1 MVTVS
6 DKKLCQCCFA
16 EISSEPC
23 PECGFSSAGY
33 AADPA
38 VLPCGSMLQKRYIV
52 GRVIGKGGFGITY
65 LAYDTKLERKV
76 AIKEFYPYGLATRNI
91 GDTVV
96 IVSNEETAEAFRK
109 GAEKFYNEA
118 RLIARFNGN
127 PGIVGVYDFFYE
139 NATVYFTMEYLKGQT
154 LRSYV
159 AGNGVLSDGQAV
171 FLAEKITMALMTIHS
186 ANVLHRD
193 ISPDNIM
200 LCADGSI
207 KLIDFGAAR
216 QVVANCSHDL
226 SVILKPGFA
235 PLEQYQK
242 KGKQGPWTDI
252 YSLGASLYFAL
263 THDTPD
269 DPMSRLEN
277 DENISENTEKA
288 EKIDPKLW
296 EIINK
301 AVMLKAADR
310 YQNVFELRND
320 LKELS
325 LTAVPIIEPKEQQET
340 AVPFGVTAQPYTAAS
355 RRTANPAAPEDNITV
370 PLTDPS
376 LTVPLED
383 APVNVPRTDSSYTVP
398 LESSPVNIP
407 RTDSSFTVPLD
418 DTNYTVPLTSS
429 DTSAASS
436 PVNKPKGHKKLVY
449 AAGAAA
455 ILIIGI
461 FSGVLISQNS
471 NNDIETETET
481 SETTQ
486 SETESETTQSETES
500 ETKSETTIPESI
512 AAPDQIIYDSKED
525 LYPEEAKQDN
535 DVTEE
540 TSVAAKKESEP
551 PVTEPQMTEP
561 PVTKPK
567 ETEPE
572 VTQPPVTK
580 PKETEPKVTQP
591 PVTKPKETEPKV
603 TQPPIT
609 KPKETEPAAP
619 AIPKTITIGGKSYET
634 SMTGKLN
641 LSGKK
646 LKDSDIEDLKYMTN
660 LNEIILSNNML
671 TDLSALSGLTQL
683 EKLTFHRNS
692 VSDLSFAQNMKS
704 LKNIGAE
711 YNGIKSISALS
722 QLTDLEELWLKGN
735 KIKDI
740 SPLKS
745 CVKMKQ
751 LSLSENPID
760 DISALSGMVNLTE
773 VQLGECGLNN
783 IKALSNCRMLEI
795 VYVYDNNITDLTPL
809 ASCKNLSYLNA
820 ANNRLNGNFDA
831 IKGLTIL
838 DWLDIAGNGYSGYN
852 TIYEF
857 MTTEIDSDSDGFNYQ
872 YSY

>member
-6 DKKLCQCCFA
+6 EKKLCQCCFA

-33 AADPA
+33 AADPS

-139 NATVYFTMEYLKGQT
+139 NATVYFTMEYLNGQT

-159 AGNGVLSDGQAV
+159 SRHGVLSDGQAV
-171 FLAEKITMALMTIHS
+171 FLAEKITMALMAIHS

-263 THDTPD
+263 TDNTPD

-310 YQNVFELRND
+310 YQNVFELRNA

-325 LTAVPIIEPKEQQET
+325 LTAVPIIEPKEQPET

-376 LTVPLED
+376 LTVPLEGS
-383 APVNVPRTDSSYTVP
+383 PVNV
-398 LESSPVNIP
+398 P

-429 DTSAASS
+429 DERAASS

-449 AAGAAA
+449 AASAAA

-461 FSGVLISQNS
+461 FSGVLISQNN
-471 NNDIETETET
+471 NNDIETETEI

-486 SETESETTQSETES
+486 SETESETKSETTQTETGSETKSKTTQTETES

-512 AAPDQIIYDSKED
+512 AAPDQIIYDAKED

-540 TSVAAKKESEP
+540 TSGAAKKESEP
-551 PVTEPQMTEP
+551 PVTEPQVTEP

-572 VTQPPVTK
+572 VTQPSVTK
-580 PKETEPKVTQP
+580 PKETEPKVTDP
-591 PVTKPKETEPKV
+591 PVTKPKV
-603 TQPPIT
+603 
-609 KPKETEPAAP
+609 TEPAAP

-641 LSGKK
+641 LSGQK
-646 LKDSDIEDLKYMTN
+646 LKDSDIADLKYMTN

-704 LKNIGAE
+704 LKCIGAE

-783 IKALSNCRMLEI
+783 IKALSNCIMLEI

-838 DWLDIAGNGYSGYN
+838 DWLDSAGNGYSGYN